1 MSQDVIP
8 GVVPSL
14 KRPKMN
20 ARKKQG
26 YIMFLMIVPFLA
38 VVFVFSYMPLHG
50 WLYALYDYRPPF
62 KLFDCDFVGARWFV
76 DLFSNASKRALILE
90 VLGNTFAMSGLGIA
104 FSWLPMAFA
113 ILLMEIGN
121 RYFKR
126 VTQTLTTLPNFIS
139 WVLVYS
145 MAFFIFNSSGLI
157 NNLSINKL
165 GLYDVPVLFLQIGG
179 KSVWLA
185 MWLWG
190 TWKGL
195 GWSAIMYIAAIA
207 SIDQELYEAAYVD
220 GAGRFRTIWHITIPG
235 LLPTYFVLLL
245 LNIANFLNNG
255 VEQYYVFQNAFNK
268 QNIQVLDLYVYN
280 LGLGS
285 GSYSLATAI
294 SIMKSMVSL
303 TLLFTV
309 NFLSKFI
316 RGDSII

>member
-1 MSQDVIP
+1 MSQNALTAD
-8 GVVPSL
+8 

-26 YIMFLMIVPFLA
+26 YVMFLMILPFMVL
-38 VVFVFSYMPLHG
+38 VFMFAYMPLHG
-50 WLYALYDYRPPF
+50 WLYSLYDYRPPF
-62 KLFDCDFVGARWFV
+62 KLFQCDFVGLQWFTS
-76 DLFSNASKRALILE
+76 LFSNASKRALILD
-90 VLGNTFAMSGLGIA
+90 VLTNTLVMSGLGIL
-104 FSWLPMAFA
+104 FSGLPMAFA
-113 ILLMEIGN
+113 ILMMEINN
-121 RYFKR
+121 RTFKR
-126 VTQTLTTLPNFIS
+126 LAQTLTTLPHFIS

-157 NNLSINKL
+157 NNLFIKKL
-165 GLYDVPVLFLQIGG
+165 GLYESPILFLQIENRT
-179 KSVWLA
+179 WLT
-185 MWLWG
+185 MWLWS

-207 SIDQELYEAAYVD
+207 SIDQELYEAAFVD

-245 LNIANFLNNG
+245 LNVANFLNNG

-268 QNIQVLDLYVYN
+268 SRIQVLDLYVYN

-294 SIMKSMVSL
+294 SIMKSVVSL

-309 NFLSKFI
+309 NSMSKII

>member
-1 MSQDVIP
+1 
-8 GVVPSL
+8 
-14 KRPKMN
+14 
-20 ARKKQG
+20 
-26 YIMFLMIVPFLA
+26 MFLMIVPFLA

>member
-1 MSQDVIP
+1 
-8 GVVPSL
+8 
-14 KRPKMN
+14 MN
-20 ARKKQG
+20 PRKKQG
-26 YIMFLMIVPFLA
+26 YIMILRILPFLIL
-38 VVFVFSYMPLHG
+38 VFMFAYLPLHG

-62 KLFDCDFVGARWFV
+62 KLFDCDFVGIRWFYE
-76 DLFSNASKRALILE
+76 LFSNSSKRALLLE
-90 VLGNTFAMSGLGIA
+90 VLTNTFVMSGLGIV

-113 ILLMEIGN
+113 IFLMEIGN
-121 RYFKR
+121 RVFKR
-126 VTQTLTTLPNFIS
+126 VTQTLTTLPHFIS

-145 MAFFIFNSSGLI
+145 MAFFIFNSNGLI
-157 NNLSINKL
+157 NTLVVDKL
-165 GLYDVPVLFLQIGG
+165 GLMAQPKLFLQVGG
-179 KSVWLA
+179 KGIWLM

-190 TWKGL
+190 LWKGL
-195 GWSAIMYIAAIA
+195 GWSAIMYIAAIS
-207 SIDQELYEAAYVD
+207 SIDQELYEAAFVD

-245 LNIANFLNNG
+245 LSIANFLNNG

-294 SIMKSMVSL
+294 SIMKSAVSL

-309 NFLSKFI
+309 NSMSKLI
-316 RGDSII
+316 RGESII

>member
-1 MSQDVIP
+1 MSQEAAP
-8 GVVPSL
+8 L
-14 KRPKMN
+14 TKRPRMN
-20 ARKKQG
+20 PRKKQG
-26 YIMFLMIVPFLA
+26 YVMFLMILPFLA
-38 VVFVFSYMPLHG
+38 LVFMFAYMPLHG

-62 KLFDCDFVGARWFV
+62 KLFDTPFVGLRWFTE
-76 DLFSNASKRALILE
+76 LFSNASKRALLLQ
-90 VLGNTFAMSGLGIA
+90 VLSNTFVMSGFSIG

-113 ILLMEIGN
+113 ILLSEIGN

-126 VTQTLTTLPNFIS
+126 ISQTLTTLPNFIS

-157 NNLSINKL
+157 NNISIKHL
-165 GLYDVPVLFLQIGG
+165 GLYETPKLFLQVSGG
-179 KSVWLA
+179 GVWVM

-190 TWKGL
+190 VWKGL

-207 SIDQELYEAAYVD
+207 SIDQELYEAAFVD

-245 LNIANFLNNG
+245 LNIANILNNS

-268 QNIQVLDLYVYN
+268 NTIQVLDLYVYN

-294 SIMKSMVSL
+294 SIMKSTVSL

-309 NFLSKFI
+309 NFLSKLM
-316 RGDSII
+316 RGQSII